1 MKLKILINK
10 FLLYLS
16 YTLKLE
22 KNLGKPIIRQ
32 IEPTNACMMDCVM
45 CPRKN
50 MTRKIKYMSLELFKK
65 IIDQLKWNDNI
76 WLLGFGDPIMHPKI
90 DEMIKY
96 LVSKGIKTKI
106 SVNPKLLSEE
116 MCRRLIS
123 SGLHTLLISVDGIDD
138 KSYKYFRGKNANYK
152 EAMQNIDNVLKIKKE
167 ENSNMQIHVQ
177 MILMKKN
184 KHYVDKFKKKW
195 DIEGVNRVLITS
207 FITYSGSDPKIIEQG
222 DDDTFSDKFKTK
234 KEQYCSEPFIAAV
247 ITVDGNVVPCCY
259 DYNEMYVLGDLKKK
273 TLKEIWND
281 KPARLLRRQV
291 KNKTLY
297 KNPLCKSCLDKKD
310 ERIHNVIRRI
320 INKREIEHDLK

>member
-96 LVSKGIKTKI
+96 LVSKGIKTKM

-152 EAMQNIDNVLKIKKE
+152 
-167 ENSNMQIHVQ
+167 
-177 MILMKKN
+177 
-184 KHYVDKFKKKW
+184 
-195 DIEGVNRVLITS
+195 
-207 FITYSGSDPKIIEQG
+207 
-222 DDDTFSDKFKTK
+222 
-234 KEQYCSEPFIAAV
+234 
-247 ITVDGNVVPCCY
+247 
-259 DYNEMYVLGDLKKK
+259 
-273 TLKEIWND
+273 
-281 KPARLLRRQV
+281 
-291 KNKTLY
+291 
-297 KNPLCKSCLDKKD
+297 
-310 ERIHNVIRRI
+310 
-320 INKREIEHDLK
+320 